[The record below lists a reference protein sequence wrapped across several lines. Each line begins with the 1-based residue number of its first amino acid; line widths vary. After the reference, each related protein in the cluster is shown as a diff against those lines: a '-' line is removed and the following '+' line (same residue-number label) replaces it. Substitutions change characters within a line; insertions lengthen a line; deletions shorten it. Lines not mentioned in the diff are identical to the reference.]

1 MHNERPRL
9 TSKGKRGIAH
19 ILLQVKARV
28 RDESHDEDAALLPRH
43 VAWAE
48 EGVPTLRAAL
58 HSYDGTTGIR
68 YLASHRCHLP
78 VLAVLYPIPAREEEE
93 DSSDE
98 SLPLIPA
105 PRPLT

>member
-48 EGVPTLRAAL
+48 EWVPTLRAAL
-58 HSYDGTTGIR
+58 HSYGRYYRYQSPVSPTGI
-68 YLASHRCHLP
+68 
-78 VLAVLYPIPAREEEE
+78 AR
-93 DSSDE
+93 S
-98 SLPLIPA
+98 
-105 PRPLT
+105 R

>member
-78 VLAVLYPIPAREEEE
+78 VLAFLYPQQGKTLRRLRVFP
-93 DSSDE
+93 
-98 SLPLIPA
+98 
-105 PRPLT
+105 